1 MNLSAL
7 SKQEKG
13 REMTRS
19 IYSGRRFLVVES
31 QTELALSFSLAST
44 SQQAE
49 SSRRGGESWGRMVH
63 EFTSGNMATLK

>member
-13 REMTRS
+13 REMTRTV
-19 IYSGRRFLVVES
+19 YSGRRFLVVES

-49 SSRRGGESWGRMVH
+49 SSRRGGES
-63 EFTSGNMATLK
+63 